1 MGTHARN
8 RPHARHLPASSADP
22 FFDEHGWTRVPR
34 LVQWL
39 VTARCPLA
47 CPHCLAATDEGGG
60 GEMSLPQAARL
71 IEQVAAMGVDEF
83 LLTGGEP
90 LARPDLSDIIAI
102 LRANGVRWSL
112 NTAALPD
119 RAARRAMEHW
129 PPGFVAV
136 SLDGPKP
143 VHDRFRGREGAFD
156 DALDSVAWFATLAP
170 GAVAGGTT
178 VTSHNFAHLAETF
191 WLVVES
197 GAAEWGLHL
206 PVPEGRAAQRP
217 DLFLS
222 RRQLRLLLR
231 FAADKRALFPV
242 VMADEI
248 GYCGAWEPL
257 VRDAP
262 FFCGAGRAQCVVLP
276 GGQVVPCTTL
286 DRSTAA
292 GNVLHTPLQ
301 HIWEHGF
308 AELRQWTP
316 PERCAQC
323 DYAPACQGG
332 CWLQRRHGTECF
344 RDAWHV
350 PGALAKAGLMACLGL
365 GAAAVRAEPAP
376 EPVRPSA
383 PAVAR
388 PDTRQMQILQSCI
401 VQWYASQVGGRRAPR
416 AEAVLVEV
424 RSKLPD
430 DPGARYLV
438 RFATEPRPDD
448 VAARAKEI
456 DDALGTRQVSLCLV
470 GLAWRD
476 VAEWC
481 FDGPD
486 PVKRTPAQR
495 AALRRVLA
503 RLGSAAET
511 WRAEVFR
518 QKLDPFL
525 RQPGDYRRFLRS
537 KAGPPPWVRMQADL
551 AVKRGLSGKEATEGL
566 LGQRPHAQVMA
577 LPLDASGAPGL
588 RCVRRGREQPADG
601 ELRVFDLLVVPAD
614 CDEPPMLAFTLD
626 RATISVAVPPG
637 AELTYADVLRLVAER
652 HRAAVERLVQQ
663 PMRWSRRPAG
673 APFAI
678 PVLCERLVA
687 LGKEPRTS
695 RTASQRYSALW
706 QLIDLY
712 LF

>member
-47 CPHCLAATDEGGG
+47 CPHCLAASDDGADA
-60 GEMSLPQAARL
+60 EMSLPQAARL

-119 RAARRAMEHW
+119 RAARRAMERW

-136 SLDGPKP
+136 SLDGPKA

-156 DALDSVAWFATLAP
+156 DALASVAWFATLAA
-170 GAVAGGTT
+170 GAVAAGTT

-206 PVPEGRAAQRP
+206 PVPEGRAPQRP

-262 FFCGAGRAQCVVLP
+262 FLCGAGRAQCVVLP
-276 GGQVVPCTTL
+276 SGHVVPCTTP
-286 DRSTAA
+286 DTSTAA
-292 GNVLHTPLQ
+292 GNVLDTPLEE
-301 HIWEHGF
+301 IWEHGF

-316 PERCAQC
+316 PERCAVC
-323 DYAPACQGG
+323 AYAPACQGG

-344 RDAWHV
+344 REAWHV
-350 PGALAKAGLMACLGL
+350 PGALAKAGLLACLGL
-365 GAAAVRAEPAP
+365 GAAAARAEPPPQPA
-376 EPVRPSA
+376 RPA
-383 PAVAR
+383 PAA
-388 PDTRQMQILQSCI
+388 PASADARQMQILQSSI
-401 VQWYASQVGGRRAPR
+401 VQWYASQIGGRRTPST
-416 AEAVLVEV
+416 EAVLSDV
-424 RSKLPD
+424 RSRLPD
-430 DPGARYLV
+430 DPGARYFV
-438 RFATEPRPDD
+438 RFATEPRPEDI
-448 VAARAKEI
+448 AARAGEI
-456 DDALGTRQVSLCLV
+456 DRALGTRQLSLCLV

-481 FDGPD
+481 LDGPE
-486 PVKRTPAQR
+486 PAKRTPAQR
-495 AALRRVLA
+495 AALRRVMA
-503 RLGSAAET
+503 RLGSTAET

-518 QKLDPFL
+518 RKVDPFL
-525 RQPGDYRRFLRS
+525 RQPGDYRRFFRS
-537 KAGPPPWVRMQADL
+537 KAGPPPWARMQADL
-551 AVKRGLSGKEATEGL
+551 AAKRGYRGKGAADRL
-566 LGQRPHAQVMA
+566 LQQHPHAQVMA

-588 RCVRRGREQPADG
+588 RCVRLGREHAADG
-601 ELRVFDLLVVPAD
+601 QLRVFDILAVPAD

-626 RATISVAVPPG
+626 RATISVAVAPG

-652 HRAAVERLVQQ
+652 HRKGVEGLLQRPL
-663 PMRWSRRPAG
+663 RWSHRPAG

-678 PVLCERLVA
+678 PVLRERLQA
-687 LGKEPRTS
+687 LGKEPKTS
-695 RTASQRYSALW
+695 RAASQRHWALW
-706 QLIDLY
+706 QLTDLY